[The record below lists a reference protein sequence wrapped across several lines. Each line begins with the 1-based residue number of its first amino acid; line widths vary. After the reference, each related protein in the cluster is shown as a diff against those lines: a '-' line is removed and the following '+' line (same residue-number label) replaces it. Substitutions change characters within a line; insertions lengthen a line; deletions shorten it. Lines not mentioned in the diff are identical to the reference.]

1 MKIYFFNST
10 LQKWQAL
17 AAIPQIARRRPSQ
30 KSEPN
35 KQSVKIGLL
44 PNANQLCHG
53 FAYRAWEPWALR
65 ARALTNLNMV
75 AKASGPESG
84 AWGGYRKRDLII
96 SELRHGRD
104 CVRS

>member
-1 MKIYFFNST
+1 M
-10 LQKWQAL
+10 
-17 AAIPQIARRRPSQ
+17 
-30 KSEPN
+30 
-35 KQSVKIGLL
+35 
-44 PNANQLCHG
+44 LCHG

-84 AWGGYRKRDLII
+84 AWGGYRKLDLII

-104 CVRS
+104 RVRVLGRISTSSRVKTAIFN